1 MQDTQSL
8 MEGIIDTANRSLVQ
22 AEGDF
27 FKDGLLHCGVCGKR
41 KQTRILNSVV
51 VRCNC
56 ECNELAYQ
64 EKRGMQKAQE
74 AEDRKQRVRSEGIK
88 SQEFRNARFD
98 LDDHANPATEILLR
112 YAKAFCGGGV
122 NYGLLLY
129 GGVGSG
135 KSWGAACIADYLI
148 ERGYKVIMVNLSDI
162 LNEKDKSAVI
172 EDMVKS
178 DLVILD
184 DVGMERQ
191 TEYALEQEFN
201 VIDSLDRAGKHLI
214 VTTNLSLSEMNNP
227 KDLSHERIYS
237 RIIKMCSSPVGFGS
251 RDRRK
256 EIAERMFMEAL
267 PVLKGE

>member
-1 MQDTQSL
+1 M

-22 AEGDF
+22 AERDF

-56 ECNELAYQ
+56 ECDELAYQ
-64 EKRGMQKAQE
+64 KKRAMQKAQE
-74 AEDRKQRVRSEGIK
+74 DEDRKQRVRSEGIK

-112 YAKAFCGGGV
+112 YAKDFCSGGV

-148 ERGYKVIMVNLSDI
+148 ERGYKVLMINLSDFM
-162 LNEKDKSAVI
+162 NEKDKGAAI
-172 EDMVKS
+172 DDIAMC
-178 DLVILD
+178 DLLILD
-184 DVGMERQ
+184 DFGMERQ
-191 TEYALEQEFN
+191 TEYALEQAFN
-201 VIDSLDRAGKHLI
+201 VIDSRDRAGKPMI
-214 VTTNLSLSEMNNP
+214 VTTNLSPSEIDNP
-227 KDLSHERIYS
+227 KDVSHARSYS
-237 RIIKMCSSPVGFGS
+237 RIRKLCSIRVNFGN

-256 EIAERMFMEAL
+256 EIAERKFMEAL